1 VSQVALKS
9 RATAVAAAPHIP
21 LLGPQPRYRAA
32 IIGLDD
38 LDNQSGRGAQPA
50 TIQTHAEA
58 YAAMPEVQL
67 IAVADSNPDR
77 LHRFAKLGSSANGYC
92 SYGEMF
98 RAETLDLVSVCV
110 PAPLHHRAVLEA
122 VKAGV
127 RAIMCE
133 RPLAVTVKEA
143 AEMVTA
149 CESAGVIL
157 AVNHARRWEPVY
169 LRAKR
174 LLAQGE
180 IGCLSS
186 LAGYYPGRA
195 FTVGTHLFDLMRFFA
210 GNVAWVSGDATDQGK
225 IEIGLSGYV
234 RFRSG
239 VQGLVVSGC
248 GGTDRL
254 FELDLVGS
262 RGRLRISGNGARLE
276 LARFDEA
283 DSVVKSWESLT
294 DRPEEPAARLYEQG
308 QQGLAAVRDLLSCL
322 QSGGVP
328 VCSGRDGMA
337 ALEIA
342 WALCESATRGHRRID
357 LPLHQSLYQWRK

>member
-1 VSQVALKS
+1 MSRVALKS
-9 RATAVAAAPHIP
+9 QAATVAAP
-21 LLGPQPRYRAA
+21 LRVSLPDSQPRYRAA
-32 IIGLDD
+32 IIGLGET
-38 LDNQSGRGAQPA
+38 DNQLSHGSKQAK
-50 TIQTHAEA
+50 IQTHAGV
-58 YAAMPEVQL
+58 YAAMPDIRLV
-67 IAVADSNPDR
+67 AVADSDSDQ
-77 LHRFAKLGSSANGYC
+77 LHRFVERDPSATGY
-92 SYGEMF
+92 SNYREMF
-98 RAETLDLVSVCV
+98 KAEAIDLLSVCS
-110 PAPLHHRAVLEA
+110 PTPLRHKIVLEG

-127 RAIMCE
+127 KAILCE
-133 RPLAVTVKEA
+133 RPLAVTMDEA
-143 AEMVTA
+143 AEMVAA

-157 AVNHARRWEPVY
+157 AVNHTRRWEPVY

-180 IGCLSS
+180 IGCLTS

-210 GNVAWVSGDATDQGK
+210 GNVAWVCGDAMDRGK
-225 IEIGLSGYV
+225 VELSLSGYL

-239 VQGLVVSGC
+239 VQGMVVSGC
-248 GGTDRL
+248 DGTDQL

-276 LARFDEA
+276 LVRFEEGSSGA
-283 DSVVKSWESLT
+283 KTREPLSNPV
-294 DRPEEPAARLYEQG
+294 EEPVETRSEQG
-308 QQGLAAVRDLLSCL
+308 IEAAVRDLLACL
-322 QSGGVP
+322 QAGGTP

-357 LPLHQSLYQWRK
+357 LPLYQSLYQWRR

>member
-1 VSQVALKS
+1 MSE
-9 RATAVAAAPHIP
+9 I
-21 LLGPQPRYRAA
+21 
-32 IIGLDD
+32 
-38 LDNQSGRGAQPA
+38 
-50 TIQTHAEA
+50 
-58 YAAMPEVQL
+58 QL
-67 IAVADSNPDR
+67 IAVADSNPED
-77 LHRFAKLGSSANGYC
+77 LHRFVKVGSSANGYC
-92 SYGEMF
+92 DYREMF
-98 RAETLDLVSVCV
+98 RAETVDLLSVCV
-110 PAPLHHRAVLEA
+110 PPPFHHRVVLEA

-127 RAIMCE
+127 KAILCE
-133 RPLAVTVKEA
+133 RPLAVTVEEA

-180 IGCLSS
+180 IGRLTS

-210 GNVAWVSGDATDQGK
+210 GNVSWVSGDTTDHGNA
-225 IEIGLSGYV
+225 EIGLSGYL

-239 VQGLVVSGC
+239 VQGLAVSGC
-248 GGTDRL
+248 GGADWL

-262 RGRLRISGNGARLE
+262 RGRLRISGDGARLE
-276 LARFDEA
+276 LARFSEA
-283 DSVVKSWESLT
+283 DPVVKSWESLT
-294 DRPEEPAARLYEQG
+294 SRPEEPAARPCDQRPQG
-308 QQGLAAVRDLLSCL
+308 KQGLAAALGDLLACL
-322 QSGGVP
+322 QSGGMP
-328 VCSGRDGMA
+328 ACSGRDGMA

-357 LPLHQSLYQWRK
+357 LPLYQSLYQWRK